1 MEIKI
6 NFGTDACAIPTA
18 ALHIGASALDL
29 RLLILLSSNHALR
42 DDFLVSDASKI
53 LGCDEKSVEISLDF
67 LVKSGLVLSREAQIS
82 SVTVKNIQS
91 ENGASVTVV
100 TDADMPHYTGKE
112 LKELFSTDTALSGL
126 VDECQRVLGKIFTP
140 MEASRVIGLSEYH
153 RLSHEYILLVMSYCA
168 KIGKPSVP
176 YAVKTAIGMFS
187 DGIESAEELAE
198 ALENKQRSAEYTGR
212 LKSLLGIGSR
222 ALTAKEKRFFEE
234 WRALEIPFAM
244 IVVAYEVTV
253 DNTGSVSMPYMNKI
267 LTNWREAGYKD
278 EKQAI
283 ASLEEFKKRKKQESS
298 SFNIDNFFE
307 AALARS
313 EEEYQKYKN

>member
-18 ALHIGASALDL
+18 ALYSGANALDL
-29 RLLILLSSNHALR
+29 RLLILLSSNPATR
-42 DDFLVSDASKI
+42 NDFSVSDAAKI

-67 LVKSGLVLSREAQIS
+67 LTKSGLVLSRGAEIS
-82 SVTVKNIQS
+82 NVTVKNIES
-91 ENGASVTVV
+91 SNGTSVTVL

-112 LKELFSTDTALSGL
+112 IKNLFASDTALSGL
-126 VDECQRVLGKIFTP
+126 VDECQRILGKIFTP
-140 MEASRVIGLSEYH
+140 MEASRIIGLSEYH
-153 RLSHEYILLVMSYCA
+153 RLSHEYILLIMSYCV

-176 YAVKTAIGMFS
+176 YAVKTAIGMFN
-187 DGIESAEELAE
+187 DGIESAEELAT
-198 ALENKQRSAEYTGR
+198 ALENKQKSTEYTAR
-212 LKSLLGIGSR
+212 LKSLLGIGTR

-234 WRALEIPFAM
+234 WRSLEIPFAM

-253 DNTGSVSMPYMNKI
+253 DNTGSVSMPYINKI
-267 LTNWREAGYKD
+267 LTNWKEAGYKD

-313 EEEYQKYKN
+313 EAEYQKYKN